1 MASNKFVFTG
11 LEELKAEL
19 RTLPAGLTSEASGD
33 VEGAANGAAV
43 AIRTIYG
50 QHVVTGQ
57 LQRDVF
63 VDRIASGPFGAAWVV
78 KANGRIAW
86 LFENGSQTRQYIT
99 VRGQKHLTG
108 RMPPAHVFIPTMIR
122 ARAAMYAQLA
132 DLLER
137 HGLTVTGDAKA
148 A

>member
-1 MASNKFVFTG
+1 MANNKFVFTG
-11 LEELKAEL
+11 LEALKEAL
-19 RTLPAGLTSEASGD
+19 RTLPAELAAEASRE

-50 QHVVTGQ
+50 QHVATGH
-57 LQRDVF
+57 LQRDVT
-63 VDRIASGPFGAAWVV
+63 VEHLSAGQFGAGSIV

-86 LFENGSQTRQYIT
+86 LFENGSQARHYIT
-99 VRGQKHLTG
+99 LRGNRHELGK
-108 RMPPAHVFIPTMIR
+108 MPPAHVFIPTMIR
-122 ARAAMYAQLA
+122 ARAAMYEKLA

-137 HGLTVTGDAKA
+137 HGLVVTGKA

>member
-1 MASNKFVFTG
+1 MASNRFVYGG

-19 RTLPAGLTSEASGD
+19 RAMPAELTAEGSHI

-50 QHVVTGQ
+50 GHVVTGH
-57 LQRDVF
+57 LQRDV
-63 VDRIASGPFGAAWVV
+63 VVEHQAAGQFGAMSIV

-86 LFENGSQTRQYIT
+86 LFENGSEARHYVT
-99 VRGQKHLTG
+99 VRGNRRETG

-122 ARAAMYAQLA
+122 ARAEMYRQLA
-132 DLLER
+132 DLMRR
-137 HGLTVTGDAKA
+137 HGLVVTGQA